1 MRKRYIVNLETRTPD
16 QIAEEEA
23 LYLEVKR
30 LEHNERKFKR
40 DRDNLLR
47 MLAGMDSGLPDIVED
62 DPSILAPNGTE
73 SISTISMT
81 KKKGTKKGTQVMDID
96 VPATPLTAT
105 ASLPKPTAK
114 SAAQGMNTN
123 DLI

>member
-1 MRKRYIVNLETRTPD
+1 MRKRYIENLDKRTPD
-16 QIAEEEA
+16 QVAEEEA

-47 MLAGMDSGLPDIVED
+47 MLAGMDSGLPDVVED
-62 DPSILAPNGTE
+62 DTSILTPNGTE
-73 SISTISMT
+73 SISTVSVT
-81 KKKGTKKGTQVMDID
+81 KKKGTKKGAQAMDVD

-105 ASLPKPTAK
+105 APLPKPTAK
-114 SAAQGMNTN
+114 SAAQGMTS
-123 DLI
+123 

>member
-1 MRKRYIVNLETRTPD
+1 MTRKRYIVNLETRTPD
-16 QIAEEEA
+16 QVAEEEA

-62 DPSILAPNGTE
+62 DLSILTPNGTE
-73 SISTISMT
+73 SISTVSVT
-81 KKKGTKKGTQVMDID
+81 KKKGTKKGTQAVDID

-105 ASLPKPTAK
+105 APFQKLTAK
-114 SAAQGMNTN
+114 SAAQGIKITS
-123 DLI
+123 